1 MYNNRIGTDITIEW
15 PITVD
20 GVDDIS
26 TLDLTVY
33 VCCNNF
39 KKEMEFTIEDNTI
52 IFTFYGID
60 QRVRGIY
67 DLELV
72 LNEGEHG
79 QVICDNKNAFNLYK

>member
-1 MYNNRIGTDITIEW
+1 MFYNRIGSDIEIEW
-15 PITVD
+15 PISID

-33 VCCNNF
+33 CICNRF
-39 KKEMEFTIEDNTI
+39 KKKMDISFENNTI
-52 IFTFYGID
+52 LFTFYGID
-60 QRVRGIY
+60 QVVLGDY

-79 QVICDNKNAFNLYK
+79 QVICDNKKAFTLYK